1 MDSRAKKILAFIIL
15 FALITS
21 LCSTIGN
28 FFNEWLKSI
37 PIHTSHKILLQLL
50 YIAINIII
58 LLVLV
63 VFVFK
68 DIEIDKLF

>member
-21 LCSTIGN
+21 LCSTIGT

>member
-1 MDSRAKKILAFIIL
+1 MNSRAKKILAFIIL

>member
-1 MDSRAKKILAFIIL
+1 MNTKAKKILVFIIL

-28 FFNEWLKSI
+28 FFNEWLKSL
-37 PIHTSHKILLQLL
+37 PIHTSHKVLLQLA
-50 YIAINIII
+50 YIAINIVI
-58 LLVLV
+58 LLILV

-68 DIEIDKLF
+68 DIEVDKFF